1 MARVVFY
8 DVTDNDRQH
17 LEQAFTDS
25 GHEVITVTDR
35 LTVDNVDTIAEVIS
49 VFVSSEF
56 SRDIIEKAA
65 GLRHIACRSTGYD
78 HVDMQ
83 AAQERGISISNVP
96 TYGSNTV
103 AEYTFALLL
112 NLTRKIQKATESAKN
127 GVTPRL
133 ELQGF
138 DLHGKTFGIIG
149 AGKIG
154 ICSATIAKGFGM
166 RVLAHDV
173 YQNTEAASEIGFEYV
188 SMEQLLTESDIVS
201 LHTPYTKDNHHLIN
215 HDRLNQMK
223 HGAILINTA
232 RGELVNNRALI
243 EALESGKI
251 GGAAMDVLEGE
262 QLINTTEELLL
273 VRSENASHESL
284 RQSLE
289 VTVLQKM
296 PNVIVTN
303 HNAFNTKEA
312 IARINQTSIDN
323 IKQFLT
329 GEARNIVS

>member
-25 GHEVITVTDR
+25 GHEVITVTDK

-166 RVLAHDV
+166 RILAYDV

-188 SMEQLLTESDIVS
+188 SMEQLLAESDIVS

-243 EALESGKI
+243 EALESGQI